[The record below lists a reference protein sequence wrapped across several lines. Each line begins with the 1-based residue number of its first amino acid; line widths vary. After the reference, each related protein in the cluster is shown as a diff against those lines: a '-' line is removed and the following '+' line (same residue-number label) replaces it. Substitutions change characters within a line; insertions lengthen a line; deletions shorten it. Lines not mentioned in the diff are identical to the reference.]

1 MDIVNKLKAL
11 LSKEAFSR
19 YGIFIFSLL
28 RKICVFPYYLIKR
41 LYKRLLTILHALKNL
56 WVAIGPRWFR
66 VSVIVIA
73 VLLVAHVTAKNFVKP
88 KLTEENIYQV
98 RYLNEGWDEKT
109 REMFYYTPQ
118 GTELLGLYYEWL
130 INLELPLSRDLMVTE
145 SNMRGWGFIM
155 DPGQH
160 ASSMNKGNLPVG
172 MSRHID
178 PVSGKER
185 LDLGCAMCH
194 TGELH
199 YKGTAL
205 RIDGGQSVQSIST
218 AKRGEFITTLGL
230 TTFETLLNPF
240 KWNRFANRIA
250 GDDKEKRKKLRKNLW
265 KFAGNLRHF
274 MSGAGAPKWYPVE
287 EGRGRTDAVGRI
299 ANVVFG
305 YDLNKPENYRK
316 ADAPASYPFI
326 WDMWRFD
333 WVQYTGFTNQA
344 MARNVG
350 ESLGVLA
357 PIKLV
362 DEEGKLL
369 PADQFGQT
377 VVDIEGMHCVETI
390 LRDLKPPKWPEDVLG
405 KIDIE
410 RATRGKDLFADQ
422 CAFCHGPHQSKT
434 YDWEVA
440 NQPGQNP
447 ANQINVN
454 VKWDMEGDVVKKEGK
469 YYRPDWRETIWALP
483 WISTETIGTDSK
495 LADNYMD
502 NKYDAQVLL
511 PGAPPVNAGDGLQVL
526 LNRLVPV
533 IYQRWG
539 VTGEQIPDYDGLN
552 IPFRIEN
559 KRAYKAKP
567 LHGVWATAPFLHN
580 GSVPSIYDLLSPM
593 SVRPKTFYVGNREY
607 DPQKL
612 GYETDNAIGAFLHD
626 TSISGNYNTG
636 HLFTNE
642 NVPGRIGELLSENQR
657 LDVLEYIKVMG
668 NPDFSERLGGDPLNW
683 NNYSKPPKDISGLG
697 ACRDVHAGSGRNILH
712 HIANKNKGAE

>member
-1 MDIVNKLKAL
+1 MSIFNKLFSKKAFMHYGVWFFSILHKIFIFPFKLLKILFRRLVLILKAL
-11 LSKEAFSR
+11 KGLWFS
-19 YGIFIFSLL
+19 
-28 RKICVFPYYLIKR
+28 
-41 LYKRLLTILHALKNL
+41 
-56 WVAIGPRWFR
+56 IGPRWFR
-66 VSVIVIA
+66 VLLIFVAISA
-73 VLLVAHVTAKNFVKP
+73 VVYIKAVQFVSP
-88 KLTEENIYQV
+88 NLTKENIYQV
-98 RYLNEGWDEKT
+98 KYLNEGWDEKD
-109 REMFYYTPQ
+109 RQNFYYTPQ

-130 INLELPLSRDLMVTE
+130 INFELPLSRDLLTAE
-145 SNMRGWGFIM
+145 SNMRGWGFVV

-160 ASSMNKGNLPVG
+160 ASPFNKGNLPVG

-218 AKRGEFITTLGL
+218 AKRGEFITTLGI

-240 KWNRFANRIA
+240 KWDRFATRLV
-250 GDDKEKRKKLRKNLW
+250 GDDKQKRKALRKELW
-265 KFAGNLRHF
+265 TFAGNLKRF
-274 MSGAGAPKWYPVE
+274 MSTAGAPKLYPVE

-305 YDLNKPENYRK
+305 YDLDKPENYHK

-326 WDMWRFD
+326 WDIWRFD

-362 DEEGKLL
+362 DAEGKLL
-369 PADQFGQT
+369 PAGEFGET

-405 KIDIE
+405 KIDIQ

-422 CAFCHGPHQSKT
+422 CAFCHGPHKSKT
-434 YDWEVA
+434 YDWPVA
-440 NQPGQNP
+440 SEKGQNP
-447 ANQINVN
+447 AKQINVN
-454 VKWDMEGDVVKKEGK
+454 VEWDMAGDVVDKDGQ
-469 YYRPDWRETIWALP
+469 YYRPDWRETIWAIP
-483 WISTETIGTDSK
+483 WISTDTIGTDPK

-502 NKYDAQVLL
+502 NKYDASVIL

-526 LNRLVPV
+526 LNRLVPTM
-533 IYQRWG
+533 YQRWDIKG
-539 VTGEQIPDYDGLN
+539 KQIPDYDGLN
-552 IPFRIEN
+552 VPFRIEN
-559 KRAYKAKP
+559 KRAYKSRP

-580 GSVPSIYDLLSPM
+580 GSVPSIYDLLSPHN
-593 SVRPKTFYVGNREY
+593 VRPKTFYVGNREY
-607 DPQKL
+607 DPEKL
-612 GYETDNAIGAFLHD
+612 GYRTDNATGSFLHD
-626 TSISGNYNTG
+626 TSIAGNHNTG

-642 NVPGRIGELLSENQR
+642 DVPGRIGDLLSENQR
-657 LDVLEYIKVMG
+657 LDILEYIKVMG

-683 NNYSKPPKDISGLG
+683 DNYSKPITDTSGLQ
-697 ACRDVHAGSGRNILH
+697 ACVDVHARSSKDILS
-712 HIANKNKGAE
+712 HIAEKKQGGQL